1 MSNVFVFRQPP
12 HGVITEY
19 FGGGKGGSTT
29 TTNNVTQIPP
39 EVLARYNAVNARA
52 ETVAQ
57 APYQAYS
64 QDPNAFVAPL
74 TATQQAGIQNTNAMA
89 GAAQPYYGAATGL
102 AAQSTGSVNPSGLNV
117 GQYMNPYTQS
127 VVNATQAA
135 MNQQQGQQLS
145 QQQADAIRGG
155 AFGGDRANLQRAQLM
170 GQQSLAQAQAIA
182 PLYQQNY
189 NQALAAAQQQQGV
202 GLGAEQANRQNLQN
216 AAQLFGSIGT
226 NAQQAG
232 LAGAQAQLA
241 AGQAQQQTQ
250 QAGLQALYN
259 QFQQQQGFP
268 YQQAQFLANIATGT
282 GALSGNASSGTST
295 TTGGGGFFSDERL
308 KENIKKVGE
317 TNDGQPIYR
326 YNYKGDQRTQI
337 GLLAQDVEKDHPEA
351 VGSSQGYKTVD
362 YKKATEDAIHKEEG
376 GALSGTDAYSI
387 GAPSAMLRENSG
399 KGLGAMPSL
408 PQAFM
413 GGRDIPIEAGASGAG
428 LAALRAPQATGYSL
442 GTREGKEAEL
452 ASLQSSLAQPPGPNG
467 DLLGSGPQYL
477 QSRISTLQDWLNKNN
492 SQGGLVGPH
501 GGSFARGGLADGG
514 YMNPALAYYSPQQAQ
529 QGVFQLQPMPQR
541 QILQGTP
548 MQAPPQR
555 QQPDAITSANQMAGL
570 VGNLNSAYKARPD
583 FLRSA
588 EDVKARAQTAEAIKA
603 REILDIAKARKL
615 DETGGGGDDLLDGG
629 DEFARGG
636 YAGRG
641 YVNPYGG
648 LGGNDILGPIIE
660 EQDTSRRL
668 SNDKVTPPPQPKQQS
683 SGLGELAQMANA
695 GKSLYKGGEWAAGKL
710 GLGASPTAMSATSVE
725 ALPGVIDL
733 TSGAGLAGA
742 GETAAGLAGAGEAA
756 AGLAGAEGLAAGAG
770 LAELGAGAAAA
781 GAGIMEALPFLA
793 FLSDERAKH
802 DIKKVGTLFD
812 GQPVYRYAYNG
823 DDKTQMG
830 LLAQKVEKAAPEA
843 VGLAGGM
850 KTVNYEKATD
860 KAAKRGHY
868 QDGSLVV
875 PEDTAEGGTE
885 IAAQGGDGGET
896 KVPRAGLGAPL
907 ARPAPRVPGPEDAV
921 APVPA
926 PREPKPGVASASR
939 PSMPDLGGLI
949 PEGAKDTL
957 SSENFWVPAIAG
969 LGSMLASPN
978 KTLAGA
984 IGSGL
989 VGGTTAYTELQKQQA
1004 DQLMKRLQFNKD
1016 RFTGPV
1022 LINGEERYKDT
1033 VHGDWVDEPTMQGRL
1048 ATFSSQK
1055 KLGPAPGATSPA
1067 PATTAVETARGEVEA
1082 PKPKLETVGKPPA
1095 SAPPAAVPEAEAPA
1109 ATTGAPKP
1117 PATAT
1122 TQAATTTAQPAGEKP
1137 ADDIMAPPPSKLQ
1150 LMNQA
1155 RQNTALFADIPENRR
1170 PDYLEKEARRLQTE
1184 ASEYQRQADKF
1195 AADAAKLAK
1204 NPAVQTQYTNEATR
1218 LTSLATARRTEADQ
1232 KNQAA
1237 NAALESAIG
1246 PALAA
1251 SNKLAE
1257 AQVELRTAEPKAKEA
1272 LKAKVAELHETL
1284 KHESAKYSF
1293 TENYKRQQELKK
1305 EAATEAKEGQQI
1317 LNQTKTVMETVFD
1330 KDGKPKISGGP
1341 LGPQIARYASLF
1353 AQAGLDP
1360 KRVMDIFGTDPTA
1373 AEALNKINASMT
1385 AEISRLEMAG
1395 SPVRVTEWNAFLKAN
1410 PGLDILPASLKF
1422 IVEKM
1427 IDPKAKSMIGSYEA
1441 VRKLDP
1447 GKDDVENTLFDYR
1460 QNNPWAGLGKAP
1472 EEGAAQAPA
1481 SEDRAPVQITGPDDI
1496 KKLKRGTPFVIPEG
1510 PNKGKIGYAQ

>member
-52 ETVAQ
+52 EAVAQ

-74 TATQQAGIQNTNAMA
+74 TQTQQAGIQNTNAMA

-102 AAQSTGSVNPSGLNV
+102 AAQSTGSVNPSALNV
-117 GQYMNPYTQS
+117 GQYMNPFTQS

-135 MNQQQGQQLS
+135 LNQQQGQQLS

-216 AAQLFGSIGT
+216 AATLFGSIGT

-241 AGQAQQQTQ
+241 AGQTQQQTQ

-268 YQQAQFLANIATGT
+268 YQQAQFLANIAEGT
-282 GALSGNASSGTST
+282 GALSGNATSGTST

-308 KENIKKVGE
+308 KENVQKVGE

-326 YNYKGDQRTQI
+326 YNYKGDKNTQI

-351 VGSSQGYKTVD
+351 VGLAGGYKTVN
-362 YKKATEDAIHKEEG
+362 YKKATEDAVHKEG
-376 GALSGTDAYSI
+376 GGEVSDAYRI
-387 GAPSAMLRENSG
+387 DAPSAMLHENSG
-399 KGLGAMPSL
+399 KGLGAAPSL
-408 PQAFM
+408 PQAFQ
-413 GGRDIPIEAGASGAG
+413 GGRDILIETGARNPLEAGLRSPQVTGVNPESRIGA
-428 LAALRAPQATGYSL
+428 Q
-442 GTREGKEAEL
+442 AEL
-452 ASLQSSLAQPPGPNG
+452 DSLRNAPSSTTPGG
-467 DLLGSGPQYL
+467 TVLGSGPGYVS
-477 QSRISTLQDWLNKNN
+477 SRINTLQDWLNKNA
-492 SQGGLVGPH
+492 SQGPQYSSAGGLVGPEGGAFAH
-501 GGSFARGGLADGG
+501 GGSFARGGLADGD

-529 QGVFQLQPMPQR
+529 QGVFQLQPVGQH
-541 QILQGTP
+541 QILRGDM
-548 MQAPPQR
+548 MQAPPQK
-555 QQPDAITSANQMAGL
+555 QQPDAMASAKNAADLG
-570 VGNLNSAYKARPD
+570 
-583 FLRSA
+583 
-588 EDVKARAQTAEAIKA
+588 VK
-603 REILDIAKARKL
+603 LY
-615 DETGGGGDDLLDGG
+615 GGGKW
-629 DEFARGG
+629 A
-636 YAGRG
+636 AGQL
-641 YVNPYGG
+641 G
-648 LGGNDILGPIIE
+648 LGGPE
-660 EQDTSRRL
+660 
-668 SNDKVTPPPQPKQQS
+668 
-683 SGLGELAQMANA
+683 
-695 GKSLYKGGEWAAGKL
+695 
-710 GLGASPTAMSATSVE
+710 TAMSATSTK
-725 ALPGVIDL
+725 ALPGV
-733 TSGAGLAGA
+733 AGGVVPEAVA
-742 GETAAGLAGAGEAA
+742 PVVPEAVTAAVPEALTA
-756 AGLAGAEGLAAGAG
+756 AAPEALTAGLAGAETVAAPVAM
-770 LAELGAGAAAA
+770 AAAEGVA
-781 GAGIMEALPFLA
+781 DLAPLLFFLKNGGAVP
-793 FLSDERAKH
+793 RRRH
-802 DIKKVGTLFD
+802 FD
-812 GQPVYRYAYNG
+812 GTDGSFV
-823 DDKTQMG
+823 
-830 LLAQKVEKAAPEA
+830 APEDA
-843 VGLAGGM
+843 P
-850 KTVNYEKATD
+850 
-860 KAAKRGHY
+860 
-868 QDGSLVV
+868 LV
-875 PEDTAEGGTE
+875 AEGGTE
-885 IAAQGGDGGET
+885 TATTGGDDQTTTIGRSAPIARTVKPVPTPENAVVAT
-896 KVPRAGLGAPL
+896 TPRARETGLNPPKSFL
-907 ARPAPRVPGPEDAV
+907 PEITS
-921 APVPA
+921 
-926 PREPKPGVASASR
+926 EGVR
-939 PSMPDLGGLI
+939 
-949 PEGAKDTL
+949 DTL

-969 LGSMLASPN
+969 LGAMLASPN

-989 VGGTTAYTELQKQQA
+989 VGGTTAYTEMQKQNA

-1033 VHGDWVDEPTMQGRL
+1033 VHGDWVDEATMQGRL
-1048 ATFSSQK
+1048 SSFSGER
-1055 KLGPAPGATSPA
+1055 KLAPVPA
-1067 PATTAVETARGEVEA
+1067 PAPAPLSPAASAVTTAKEEIGA
-1082 PKPKLETVGKPPA
+1082 PKPKIETTGKPPA
-1095 SAPPAAVPEAEAPA
+1095 APA
-1109 ATTGAPKP
+1109 ATQEAGMPAPTPAAAAEAPKQL
-1117 PATAT
+1117 ATAQAST
-1122 TQAATTTAQPAGEKP
+1122 TPAQPTGEKP

-1155 RQNTALFADIPENRR
+1155 RQNAALFADVPENRR
-1170 PDYLEKEARRLQTE
+1170 PDYLEREARRLQTE

-1204 NPAVQTQYTNEATR
+1204 NPTVQTQYTNEATR

-1317 LNQTKTVMETVFD
+1317 LNQTKTVMDTVFD

-1341 LGPQIARYASLF
+1341 LGPQIAKYASLF